1 MKTKVILT
9 LTNIDTVKESFSRL
23 SMPSRSKDPNDTQ
36 RTYQHFYGGEKNPK
50 LLADE
55 TNE

>member
-1 MKTKVILT
+1 
-9 LTNIDTVKESFSRL
+9 
-23 SMPSRSKDPNDTQ
+23 MPSRSKDPNDTQ

-55 TNE
+55 TNEQS